1 MILRFF
7 YWMVSNLS
15 LCIKIWPCLQ
25 MTKLGKIKH
34 HIYNRYFIYR
44 LKKNKVLGCARYTLC
59 TNHQLFSPLDVDHF
73 YPTFFHTF
81 VTASLHLWYYLLEIH
96 RHILAIYSK
105 IPCNPFEY
113 DKYCKCCY
121 FYLSWQNWDHKNDK
135 NS

>member
-1 MILRFF
+1 MTDKKKFIQKKREEKANDIYHHVTQNLWKQKHGNTNILCFF

-44 LKKNKVLGCARYTLC
+44 LKKNKVLGCTLYTLC

-73 YPTFFHTF
+73 YPRFFSHFCTVLIIF
-81 VTASLHLWYYLLEIH
+81 VISFAWN
-96 RHILAIYSK
+96 R
-105 IPCNPFEY
+105 
-113 DKYCKCCY
+113 
-121 FYLSWQNWDHKNDK
+121 
-135 NS
+135 